1 MLEADEAADIQ
12 EVQAWAA
19 GLDALHARIAGRFT
33 RAEPRRRA
41 LAYLRG
47 LLGNV
52 PRKNGWQLAEHAGER
67 TPDGM
72 QRLLAT
78 ADWDP
83 DLVRDDLRGYVVAHL
98 GEASAV
104 LVVDETGFLKKG
116 TTSVG
121 VQRQYSG
128 TAGKVDNCQLGVF
141 LAYASSKGRAMID
154 RELYLPKSWADDPP
168 RCRAARVPEQVGF
181 RTKPELARV
190 MLEGALDAGVPA
202 AWVTADEVYGGSP
215 TLRQWLEG
223 RGVSYVLAVK
233 CTEPLAAPDPDGPG
247 GAHTSAAQLAAAVPA
262 AQWIACSAGHGAK
275 GRRLYDWTR
284 VELAAP
290 VTAGM
295 ASWLLVRRSRSD
307 GELAFYACYSPAA
320 TPLIGLVRV
329 AGTRWAVEEGF
340 EQAKGEVGLDHYEVR
355 RWPGWYRH
363 ITLALLAHAFLAVT
377 RAQATSPSAQRG
389 TRRPERRA
397 RSAPADGARG
407 PPAAG
412 GAGVDHPGQAR
423 LRAGLVQVAP
433 TPSGPSKARTLP
445 PSRTASA
452 AGVLGCHEL

>member
-1 MLEADEAADIQ
+1 MEGGAVLEADEAADIE
-12 EVQAWAA
+12 EVRAWAA
-19 GLDALHARIAGRFT
+19 GLDALHARIAGRFA

-52 PRKNGWQLAEHAGER
+52 GRKNGWQLAEHAGER

-83 DLVRDDLRGYVVAHL
+83 DRIRDDLRAYVVEHL
-98 GEASAV
+98 GEEGAV

-141 LAYASSKGRAMID
+141 LAYASGKGRAMID
-154 RELYLPKSWADDPP
+154 RELYLPERWTDDPA
-168 RCRAARVPEQVGF
+168 RCRAARVPEHVEF
-181 RTKPELARV
+181 RTKPQLAQR
-190 MLEGALDAGVPA
+190 MLERALDAGVPA

-215 TLRQWLEG
+215 ALRGWLED
-223 RGVSYVLAVK
+223 RGVWHVLAVK
-233 CTEPLAAPDPDGPG
+233 CTELPEVSSPNGVVRE
-247 GAHTSAAQLAAAVPA
+247 SAGQLAAAVPA
-262 AQWIACSAGHGAK
+262 PQWIACSAGHGAK

-284 VELAAP
+284 IELATPA
-290 VTAGM
+290 TAGM
-295 ASWLLVRRSRSD
+295 ARWLLVRRSRRD
-307 GELAFYACYSPAA
+307 GELAFYACYGPAA
-320 TPLIGLVRV
+320 TPLVGLVRV

-355 RWPGWYRH
+355 KWPGWYRH
-363 ITLALLAHAFLAVT
+363 ITLALLAHAFLAVI
-377 RAQATSPSAQRG
+377 RARAAS
-389 TRRPERRA
+389 PERA
-397 RSAPADGARG
+397 KGDT
-407 PPAAG
+407 AA
-412 GAGVDHPGQAR
+412 
-423 LRAGLVQVAP
+423 
-433 TPSGPSKARTLP
+433 
-445 PSRTASA
+445 
-452 AGVLGCHEL
+452 

>member
-1 MLEADEAADIQ
+1 MPEADEAGDI
-12 EVQAWAA
+12 ELVQGWAV
-19 GLDALHARIAGRFT
+19 GLEALHARIAGRFA

-52 PRKNGWQLAEHAGER
+52 TRKNGWQLAEHAGER

-83 DLVRDDLRGYVVAHL
+83 DQVRDDLRAYVVEHL
-98 GEASAV
+98 GDPQAV

-141 LAYASSKGRAMID
+141 LAYASGKGRAFID
-154 RELYLPKSWADDPP
+154 RELYLPERWTNDPE

-181 RTKPELARV
+181 RTKPELARL
-190 MLEGALDAGVPA
+190 MLERALDAGVPA
-202 AWVTADEVYGGSP
+202 SWVTADEVYGGSP
-215 TLRQWLEG
+215 ALREWLEE
-223 RGVSYVLAVK
+223 RQVPYVLAVK
-233 CTEPLAAPDPDGPG
+233 CTELMEAGGPKG
-247 GAHTSAAQLAAAVPA
+247 LVRAHAEELAAAVPA
-262 AQWIACSAGHGAK
+262 EQWLACSAGHGAK

-284 VELAAP
+284 IQLAAP
-290 VTAGM
+290 ATAGM
-295 ASWLLVRRSRSD
+295 ARWLLVRRSRRD
-307 GELAFYACYSPAA
+307 GELAFYACYGPAA
-320 TPLIGLVRV
+320 TPLVGLVRT

-377 RAQATSPSAQRG
+377 RAQATNS
-389 TRRPERRA
+389 ERTKG
-397 RSAPADGARG
+397 DT
-407 PPAAG
+407 AA
-412 GAGVDHPGQAR
+412 
-423 LRAGLVQVAP
+423 
-433 TPSGPSKARTLP
+433 
-445 PSRTASA
+445 
-452 AGVLGCHEL
+452 

>member
-1 MLEADEAADIQ
+1 MEGGGAVLEADEAADIE

-19 GLDALHARIAGRFT
+19 GLQALHGRIAGRFT

-52 PRKNGWQLAEHAGER
+52 TRKNGWQLAEHAGER

-83 DLVRDDLRGYVVAHL
+83 AQVRDDLRAYVVEHL
-98 GEASAV
+98 GDADAV

-141 LAYASSKGRAMID
+141 LVYAGPKGRAFID
-154 RELYLPKSWADDPP
+154 RELYLPERWTDDPA
-168 RCRAARVPEQVGF
+168 RCRAARVPEQVQF
-181 RTKPELARV
+181 RTKPELAQL
-190 MLEGALDAGVPA
+190 MLERALDAGVPA
-202 AWVTADEVYGGSP
+202 SWVTADEVYGGSP
-215 TLRQWLEG
+215 ALREWLEE
-223 RGVSYVLAVK
+223 RQVPYVLAVK
-233 CTEPLAAPDPDGPG
+233 CTELLAAPGPDS
-247 GAHTSAAQLAAAVPA
+247 SAAVRISAEQLAAGVPA
-262 AQWIACSAGHGAK
+262 TQWIACSAGQGAK

-284 VELAAP
+284 IQLASPATSELER
-290 VTAGM
+290 
-295 ASWLLVRRSRSD
+295 WLLVRRSRSD
-307 GELAFYACYSPAA
+307 GELAFYACYGPAA
-320 TPLIGLVRV
+320 TPLVGLVRV

-363 ITLALLAHAFLAVT
+363 VTLALLAHAFLAVI
-377 RAQATSPSAQRG
+377 RAQAAS
-389 TRRPERRA
+389 PERA
-397 RSAPADGARG
+397 KGDT
-407 PPAAG
+407 AA
-412 GAGVDHPGQAR
+412 
-423 LRAGLVQVAP
+423 
-433 TPSGPSKARTLP
+433 
-445 PSRTASA
+445 
-452 AGVLGCHEL
+452 

>member
-1 MLEADEAADIQ
+1 MEGGVVLEADEAADIE

-19 GLDALHARIAGRFT
+19 GLDALHVRIAGRFA

-52 PRKNGWQLAEHAGER
+52 GRKNGWQLAEHAGEA

-83 DLVRDDLRGYVVAHL
+83 ELVRDDLRAYVVERL
-98 GEASAV
+98 GDPGGV

-141 LAYASSKGRAMID
+141 LAYASPKGRAFID
-154 RELYLPKSWADDPP
+154 RELYLPQCWTDDPE

-181 RTKPELARV
+181 RTKPQLAQL
-190 MLEGALDAGVPA
+190 MLERALDAGVPA
-202 AWVTADEVYGGSP
+202 GWVTADEVYGGSP

-233 CTEPLAAPDPDGPG
+233 CTEPLAVSGPDGPVR
-247 GAHTSAAQLAAAVPA
+247 ATAEQLAAAVPA
-262 AQWIACSAGHGAK
+262 EQWVTASAGQGAK

-284 VELAAP
+284 IQLAAP
-290 VTAGM
+290 ATAGM
-295 ASWLLVRRSRSD
+295 ARWLLVRRRRSD
-307 GELAFYACYSPAA
+307 GELAFYACSGPAG
-320 TPLIGLVRV
+320 TSLVGLVRV

-355 RWPGWYRH
+355 KWPGWYRH

-377 RAQATSPSAQRG
+377 RAQATSPDRTKG
-389 TRRPERRA
+389 DT
-397 RSAPADGARG
+397 
-407 PPAAG
+407 AA
-412 GAGVDHPGQAR
+412 
-423 LRAGLVQVAP
+423 
-433 TPSGPSKARTLP
+433 
-445 PSRTASA
+445 
-452 AGVLGCHEL
+452 

>member
-1 MLEADEAADIQ
+1 MEGRAVLEADEAAGIQ

-19 GLDALHARIAGRFT
+19 GLQALHARIAGRFV

-47 LLGNV
+47 LLGKV
-52 PRKNGWQLAEHAGER
+52 TRKNGWQLAEHAGER

-83 DLVRDDLRGYVVAHL
+83 DQVRDDLRGYVVEHL
-98 GEASAV
+98 GDAGAV

-141 LAYASSKGRAMID
+141 LASASPRGRAFID
-154 RELYLPKSWADDPP
+154 RELYLPQSWTDDPA
-168 RCRAARVPEQVGF
+168 RCRAARVPEQVPF
-181 RTKPELARV
+181 RTKPELAQL
-190 MLEGALDAGVPA
+190 MLERALDAGVPA
-202 AWVTADEVYGGSP
+202 GWVTADEVYGGSP
-215 TLRQWLEG
+215 ALREWLEE
-223 RGVSYVLAVK
+223 RQVPYVLAVK
-233 CTEPLAAPDPDGPG
+233 CTELLEAGGPKG
-247 GAHTSAAQLAAAVPA
+247 LVRTHAEQLAAGVPA

-284 VELAAP
+284 LPLATPA
-290 VTAGM
+290 TASM
-295 ASWLLVRRSRSD
+295 ARWLLVRRRRRD
-307 GELAFYACYSPAA
+307 GELAFSACYGPVT
-320 TPLIGLVRV
+320 TPLVGLVRV

-377 RAQATSPSAQRG
+377 RAQATNPDRTKG
-389 TRRPERRA
+389 
-397 RSAPADGARG
+397 DM
-407 PPAAG
+407 AA
-412 GAGVDHPGQAR
+412 
-423 LRAGLVQVAP
+423 
-433 TPSGPSKARTLP
+433 
-445 PSRTASA
+445 
-452 AGVLGCHEL
+452 

>member
-1 MLEADEAADIQ
+1 VPETDEAADIQ

-19 GLDALHARIAGRFT
+19 GLEALHTRISPRFA

-52 PRKNGWQLAEHAGER
+52 GRKNGWQLAEHAGEH

-83 DLVRDDLRGYVVAHL
+83 DQVRDDLRAYVVEHL
-98 GEASAV
+98 GDVGAV

-141 LAYASSKGRAMID
+141 LAYASRKGRAMID
-154 RELYLPKSWADDPP
+154 RELYLPERWTDDPE

-181 RTKPELARV
+181 RTKPQLAQR
-190 MLEGALDAGVPA
+190 MLERALDAGVPA

-215 TLRQWLEG
+215 ALRGWLEG
-223 RGVSYVLAVK
+223 RGVWHVLAVK
-233 CTEPLAAPDPDGPG
+233 CTEPLEVQAVDAPAGSRP
-247 GAHTSAAQLAAAVPA
+247 SAAQLAAAVPA
-262 AQWIACSAGHGAK
+262 SQWIACSAGHGAK

-284 VELAAP
+284 VELATPAT
-290 VTAGM
+290 VGM
-295 ASWLLVRRSRSD
+295 ARWLLIRRSRRD
-307 GELAFYACYSPAA
+307 GELAFYACYGPAA
-320 TPLIGLVRV
+320 TPLVGLVRV

-355 RWPGWYRH
+355 KWPGWYRH

-377 RAQATSPSAQRG
+377 RAQAAS
-389 TRRPERRA
+389 PERTK
-397 RSAPADGARG
+397 GAT
-407 PPAAG
+407 AA
-412 GAGVDHPGQAR
+412 
-423 LRAGLVQVAP
+423 
-433 TPSGPSKARTLP
+433 
-445 PSRTASA
+445 
-452 AGVLGCHEL
+452 